1 MPDLSA
7 VLFVIISSAPPN
19 SPAEAV
25 RILRASRSVADRTDV
40 PVFEEPLR
48 RHVSGS
54 TSSMT
59 GGPFGELKST
69 PIRPSCCNTYVHEKT
84 PELIVHVKWESR

>member
-7 VLFVIISSAPPN
+7 VLFVVISLAPPN

-25 RILRASRSVADRTDV
+25 RILRASRSIADRTDV
-40 PVFEEPLR
+40 PVFEEPWR
-48 RHVSGS
+48 PSSGS
-54 TSSMT
+54 KSSIT
-59 GGPFGELKST
+59 GGPFGELTST

-84 PELIVHVKWESR
+84 PELIVHVKRESR